1 MFEAVRESGEDF
13 ADLVDQRRGL
23 KGDASAVFFDPWIPK
38 TLALKVVKR
47 VFRGV
52 LVVVFPNANKARGES
67 VAQFLAPRNA
77 FGRGESFI
85 NEIKRRK
92 NEQRLMRTL
101 MRTPLR
107 QRCGARA

>member
-1 MFEAVRESGEDF
+1 MLEAVREAGEDF

-52 LVVVFPNANKARGES
+52 LVVVFPNADKASGEA
-67 VAQFLAPRNA
+67 VAQLLTPRNA

-85 NEIKRRK
+85 NEIKRRE
-92 NEQRLMRTL
+92 NEQRLVRTL
-101 MRTPLR
+101 MRTPFR
-107 QRCGARA
+107 QRRGTGA